1 MKDRLS
7 AVVNPKTK
15 NVIAIFSNIDD
26 AINLSILYEDR
37 NGQVYEI
44 VDVSKHGA
52 HQLVDRSWNVGYVVV
67 EDE

>member
-26 AINLSILYEDR
+26 AINLSILYENR
-37 NGQVYEI
+37 TGQVYEI
-44 VDVSKHGA
+44 EDVSKHGA
-52 HQLVDRSWNVGYVVV
+52 HQLVDRLWNVGSVVV
-67 EDE
+67 EAK